1 MKSNPFEE
9 PYPTEEPDIDRMR
22 EMDRI
27 SEPAFRKWLERQEQ
41 RKHRSERLSFGINI
55 AVGLIML
62 VLLTVSLIR
71 ILG

>member
-9 PYPTEEPDIDRMR
+9 PYPTEEDRMR

-41 RKHRSERLSFGINI
+41 GEHRSDRMSLGVNI

-62 VLLTVSLIR
+62 VLLVASLTIR

>member
-41 RKHRSERLSFGINI
+41 RKHRPLKFP
-55 AVGLIML
+55 LH
-62 VLLTVSLIR
+62 T
-71 ILG
+71 